1 MRNLFAKMIA
11 GFAFLMLILALALFG
26 TAGSL
31 RFWQAWVY
39 LAVFA
44 VCTLLITA
52 YLLRYDQQLLA
63 SRVRAGPLA
72 ETRKRQQ
79 ILQSFASVFF
89 LCLFIVPGLDARW
102 RWSTMPAWV
111 SVMSNGFVALGFLIV
126 FLVFRENTYT
136 SMTVEV
142 SDTQTVIR
150 SGPYGVVRHPMYAG
164 ALLLLLFTP
173 LALGSW
179 VAVPFVLPLLVVIVA
194 RLLDEEHF
202 LVDNLRGYAEY
213 REQVAYR
220 LVPLVW

>member
-1 MRNLFAKMIA
+1 MPNLLAKTIA
-11 GFAFLMLILALALFG
+11 GFAFLMLMLALALFG
-26 TAGSL
+26 AAGSL

-44 VCTLLITA
+44 GCTLLISA
-52 YLLRYDQQLLA
+52 YLLRYDRQLLS
-63 SRVRAGPLA
+63 SRVQAGPLA

-79 ILQSFASVFF
+79 ILQSLASVFF

-102 RWSTMPAWV
+102 RWSAVPAWA
-111 SVMSNGFVALGFLIV
+111 SVISDGFVALGFLIV

-136 SMTVEV
+136 SATIEV
-142 SDTQTVIR
+142 TETQTVIR

-164 ALLLLLFTP
+164 ALLLLFTP

-179 VAVPFVLPLLVVIVA
+179 VAMPFVLPLLVVIVA

-202 LVDNLRGYAEY
+202 LAEHLRGYAVY
-213 REQVAYR
+213 REQVTYR
-220 LVPLVW
+220 LVPLIW